1 MPRFFYFEDGYHHP
15 TTAGI
20 ILLVALAVAALIL
33 ASVFFN
39 RKESGKKIFSAKT
52 LAFCAMAIALAF
64 VTSYVRLIKL
74 PYGGSVTLSSML
86 SICLIGYWYGPKAGI
101 LTGAAYSVLQF
112 LQEPYILSPLQ
123 VCLDY
128 LFAFAALGIS
138 GFFRERKNGLVLGY
152 LAGAFARGLCHTL
165 GGYLFWMSYMPDNF
179 PRSLYYLYPIIY
191 NYSYIALEAAI
202 TAAILSIPSVKT
214 AMARVKNLAGR

>member
-1 MPRFFYFEDGYHHP
+1 MPRFFYYEDGYHSP

-20 ILLVALAVAALIL
+20 VLLVALAAAALIL
-33 ASVFFN
+33 ASVFLN
-39 RKESGKKIFSAKT
+39 RRGSGKKVFSVKT

-74 PYGGSVTLSSML
+74 PYGGSVTLFSML

-101 LTGAAYSVLQF
+101 LTGAAYSILQF

-138 GFFRERKNGLVLGY
+138 GFFREQKNGLVLGY

-165 GGYLFWMSYMPDNF
+165 GGYLFWMSYMPEDF
-179 PRSLYYLYPIIY
+179 PRSLSSLYPIIY

-202 TAAILSIPSVKT
+202 TVAALSIPAVKT
-214 AMARVKNLAGR
+214 TMARVKVLAET